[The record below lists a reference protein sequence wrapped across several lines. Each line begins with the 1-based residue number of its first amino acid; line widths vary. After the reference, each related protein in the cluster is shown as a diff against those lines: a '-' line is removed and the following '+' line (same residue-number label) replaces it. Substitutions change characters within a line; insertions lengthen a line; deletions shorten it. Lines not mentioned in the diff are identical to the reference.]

1 VIDQKGSFKKRE
13 KLQLIQNNNQS
24 LRESVFETLRNAIVD
39 GRLAPGERLTE
50 IQLAEELGVSRT
62 PVREAIRKLEL
73 EGLAGMLPR
82 RGAFVTPMSLQDLV
96 DFMEIRR
103 VLEGLAAELA
113 VRNATDADIQKM
125 KRTNN
130 YFEEAAIANDE
141 AGIIDHDIAFHE
153 ALYNASGNKKL
164 INQINSIREQTK
176 RIRMEYV
183 HNVDDK
189 CPLIGEHR
197 RIIEGIVQK
206 DAPKAFRAASD
217 HIKSTEFD
225 MIKVLGTD
233 QQKNTSSL

>member
-1 VIDQKGSFKKRE
+1 MIDQKGSFKKRE

-153 ALYNASGNKKL
+153 ALYNASGNKNSSIKL
-164 INQINSIREQTK
+164 TPSGNKPNAFAWNMYIMSMIN
-176 RIRMEYV
+176 
-183 HNVDDK
+183 
-189 CPLIGEHR
+189 
-197 RIIEGIVQK
+197 
-206 DAPKAFRAASD
+206 
-217 HIKSTEFD
+217 
-225 MIKVLGTD
+225 VL
-233 QQKNTSSL
+233 